1 MLSKRDSKLARN
13 SRRILAGLLGVL
25 LLAGAF
31 AQGEPTTQ
39 PGSRPASAR
48 VTPDRIWTSEG
59 WFDRS
64 KYGGKKVERPELPK
78 EITRAFV
85 IPIHGEIRDSTLDV
99 VKRKVLRCKANG
111 AQMVIFDMATPGGG
125 VGAMLG
131 ITDQILDE
139 LPGVTTVAY
148 VTDEAMSAGAIIS
161 LACHEIVMVPDTLI
175 GDSMPIMIG
184 PQGLVP
190 LPKAERAKIESYAM
204 GRTGLIA
211 KRRGHNLD
219 LCKAM
224 ITMDMEMWLIR
235 NTKTREL
242 QVVDLATFNKPI
254 ANAPLLKGSPFAKSD
269 QAEWEYLDTVVGP
282 TKIVT
287 LNTDQA
293 IRAGLALHVFEDMDA
308 LKKHYNITGKVTVL
322 ADTDSERL
330 VGFLTSQAV
339 AGLLVAVGM
348 LCLYLEINSPG
359 FGIPGTIAIIC
370 FAILFGSRYI
380 TGLAQWWEIALF
392 VVGMLLIAAEIFL
405 IPGFGVAGIA
415 GILCCV
421 VSLLAILIANPPTG
435 IPWPDTKGAW
445 TLFTTGI
452 VWLTGAV
459 VVATIAAA
467 LLLKHLPKIPLAGRM
482 ILPEV
487 AHIEAPPV
495 AESSPMRRIH
505 PGDMGTVEGPCRP
518 VGKVRFGDD
527 LVDAVAEGTMID
539 RGEKVRALRYEGNR
553 LIVEKVENA

>member
-1 MLSKRDSKLARN
+1 MSSKHDFKLARRL
-13 SRRILAGLLGVL
+13 RRVVAGLLGVL

-39 PGSRPASAR
+39 PASQPTSAR
-48 VTPDRIWTSEG
+48 MTADRIWTSEG
-59 WFDRS
+59 WFARKHIKDRP
-64 KYGGKKVERPELPK
+64 KLPK

-85 IPIHGEIRDSTLDV
+85 IPIHGEIRDSMLDA
-99 VKRKVLRCKANG
+99 VKRKILRCKASG

-139 LPGVTTVAY
+139 LPGVTTIAY

-161 LACHEIVMVPDTLI
+161 LACHEIVMVPNTLI
-175 GDSMPIMIG
+175 GDSMPIIIG

-190 LPKAERAKIESYAM
+190 LPKAERAKIESYTM

-224 ITMDMEMWLIR
+224 ITMDMEIWLIR

-242 QVVDLATFNKPI
+242 ELVDLATLTRPI
-254 ANAPLLKGSPFAKSD
+254 ANAPLVKGSPFAKSD
-269 QAEWEYLDTVVGP
+269 QAEWEYLDTIVGP
-282 TKIVT
+282 TKIAT
-287 LNTDQA
+287 LDTEKA
-293 IRAGLALHVFEDMDA
+293 IRAGLALHTFKDMAA
-308 LKKHYNITGKVTVL
+308 LKKHYNITGEVTVL
-322 ADTDSERL
+322 ADTDAERL

-339 AGLLVAVGM
+339 AGLLLTVGL
-348 LCLYLEINSPG
+348 LCIYLEINSPG

-392 VVGMLLIAAEIFL
+392 FVGVALIVAEVFF
-405 IPGFGVAGIA
+405 IPGFGAAGIA
-415 GILCCV
+415 GIICCA
-421 VSLLAILIANPPTG
+421 VSLLAILIANPPGG

-459 VVATIAAA
+459 VVATVAAA
-467 LLLKHLPKIPLAGRM
+467 LLLKHLPRIPLAGRM
-482 ILPEV
+482 ILREA
-487 AHIEAPPV
+487 AHIESAPVP
-495 AESSPMRRIH
+495 EGSPMRRIQA
-505 PGDMGTVEGPCRP
+505 GDTGTVEGPCRP

-527 LVDAVAEGTMID
+527 LVDAIAEGTIID

-553 LIVEKVENA
+553 LIVEKVESA